1 MSVDS
6 LLLKFR
12 DKDSACGVSRET
24 LRKLSKELNMSETM
38 IVHFAL
44 ARFAREV
51 LPGYEPDEGPLSQ
64 ADLKRV
70 RARAQETLPTGK
82 ARGTKS
88 LL

>member
-12 DKDSACGVSRET
+12 DKDSAFGVSRET
-24 LRKLSKELNMSETM
+24 LRNLSKELNMSETM
-38 IVHFAL
+38 VVHFAL

-51 LPGYEPDEGPLSQ
+51 LPGYEADDRQLSK
-64 ADLKRV
+64 ADLKWI
-70 RARAQETLPTGK
+70 RARAEEKLPKGK

>member
-12 DKDSACGVSRET
+12 DKDSAFGVSRET
-24 LRKLSKELNMSETM
+24 LRNLSKELNMSETM
-38 IVHFAL
+38 IVHVAL

-51 LPGYEPDEGPLSQ
+51 LPGYEPDEGPLTQ
-64 ADLKRV
+64 AELKRV
-70 RARAQETLPTGK
+70 RASAQAASPKGK

>member
-12 DKDSACGVSRET
+12 DKDSAFGVSRET
-24 LRKLSKELNMSETM
+24 LRNLSKELNMSETM
-38 IVHFAL
+38 IVHVAL

-51 LPGYEPDEGPLSQ
+51 LPGYEPDEGPLTQ
-64 ADLKRV
+64 AELKRV
-70 RARAQETLPTGK
+70 RAGALAALPKGK

>member
-24 LRKLSKELNMSETM
+24 LRRLSKELNMSETM

-51 LPGYEPDEGPLSQ
+51 LPGYEPDEGPLSK
-64 ADLKRV
+64 ADLQWV
-70 RARAQETLPTGK
+70 RASAEATLPKGK